1 MLYCK
6 ININIKI
13 IFEHNNICAD
23 VKTPLV
29 ILVVGGDRFTLE
41 KVADATSKSVQ
52 IPVVIVNGS
61 GKIAD
66 MLAAVYMALEH
77 KVPR

>member
-1 MLYCK
+1 M
-6 ININIKI
+6 
-13 IFEHNNICAD
+13 
-23 VKTPLV
+23 KTPLV

-41 KVADATSKSVQ
+41 KVADATQKNTQ

-66 MLAAVYMALEH
+66 MLANVYKALEH
-77 KVPR
+77 RVPRSVEEHRLHHTHTFA